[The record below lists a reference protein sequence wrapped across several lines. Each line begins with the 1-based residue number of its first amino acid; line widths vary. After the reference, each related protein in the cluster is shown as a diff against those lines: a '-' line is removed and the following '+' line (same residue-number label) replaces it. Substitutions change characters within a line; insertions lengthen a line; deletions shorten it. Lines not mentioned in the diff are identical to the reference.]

1 MMQRHRYLFAACA
14 IAMSTTF
21 VAGCGSS
28 SSKDTKAAQ
37 TDATTAAAAADTT
50 VADSVAPAAA
60 ATEAA
65 SSQAAATEPASKEPQ
80 KITVAYNSTGDFP
93 EPNATL
99 TLAKAAF
106 EKANPGV
113 TVELQ
118 KEVAADDP
126 YHTKLQLRLQSGS
139 DVPDVMFYSPNWV
152 DADAAAGY
160 LSPLD
165 DGLAAWPD
173 WMAQFPQAV
182 RDGAKSADGKTYG
195 VPMSA
200 NDIGIWYNKDTFKA
214 AGLPE
219 NWEPKNWADLRSAA
233 EAIKAKVPNAIP
245 VHLYAGK
252 ASGITDAILKTF
264 QPLLYGTGSTL
275 YDFDQHKWVKADKGF
290 LDAMTFVSDM
300 YSAKLTAKTA
310 DVLSPNVWSF
320 IGPWMKDTKLGFVP
334 DGNWMSFAWVKGGP
348 NEWPQWGDR
357 LGIAAIPTQDGSGA
371 GKITMA
377 LRGTVMVRSAKTD
390 SPELAMK
397 FIETVTNKENSLSI
411 AVNSSQL
418 AVRNDVAADPAYKN
432 RPTVAEFT
440 AMLQYA
446 KYLPLTEENAKV
458 ETLLADLIEEVAL
471 GKMTPA
477 DSVKKYNDQIVGLVG
492 ADKFAA

>member
-1 MMQRHRYLFAACA
+1 MMHPHRRAFRASALAVVASLTLIAC
-14 IAMSTTF
+14 
-21 VAGCGSS
+21 SS
-28 SSKDTKAAQ
+28 DKKSADT
-37 TDATTAAAAADTT
+37 TTAAAAATDTT
-50 VADSVAPAAA
+50 AAA
-60 ATEAA
+60 VKAA
-65 SSQAAATEPASKEPQ
+65 DTTAAPSAVSSEPQ
-80 KITVAYNSTGDFP
+80 KLTVAYNATGDFP

-99 TLAKAAF
+99 TAAKASF
-106 EKANPGV
+106 ETANPGV
-113 TVELQ
+113 TIDLQ

-126 YHTKLQLRLQSGS
+126 YHTKLQLRLGGGS
-139 DVPDVMFYSPNWV
+139 DVPDVMYYSPNWL

-173 WMAQFPQAV
+173 WTAQFPEAV
-182 RDGAKSADGKTYG
+182 REGAKSSDGKTYG

-219 NWEPKNWADLRSAA
+219 DWQPKTWADMRAAA

-252 ASGITDAILKTF
+252 ASGVTDAILKTF
-264 QPLLYGTGSTL
+264 QPLLYGTGATL
-275 YDFDQHKWVKADKGF
+275 FDFATNKWVKADKGF

-300 YSAKLTAKTA
+300 YKDGLTAKTA
-310 DVLSPNVWSF
+310 DVLSPNVWSL

-348 NEWPQWGDR
+348 NEWPAWGDR
-357 LGIAAIPTQDGSGA
+357 LGVAVMPTQDGGGA
-371 GKITMA
+371 GKVTMA
-377 LRGTVMVRSAKTD
+377 LRGTVLVRAAKSK

-397 FIETVTNKENSLSI
+397 FIEHVTNKENSLSI
-411 AVNSSQL
+411 AVNSAQL

-432 RPTVAEFT
+432 RPTVGAFT
-440 AMLQYA
+440 DMLQYA
-446 KYLPLTEENAKV
+446 KYLPLTEENGKV
-458 ETLLADLIEEVAL
+458 ENLLADLIEQVAL
-471 GKMTPA
+471 QKMTPA
-477 DSVKKYNDQIVGLVG
+477 KSVQEYNDQIAGVVGK
-492 ADKFAA
+492 DKYAG